1 MKKITLL
8 TAIFA
13 TLMFNYSFAQVKGTS
28 TTTTPSTTTS
38 NPQTDKSDKSDKKDK
53 VKGEMSGDAA
63 QMAKD
68 WTQKMD
74 EVCNLDASQEKKVM
88 EVNLKYA
95 NRLEE
100 LKAKYK
106 GMDNPNSEAAKAE
119 KDELTKNRL
128 KEYSNILSKDQMQKF
143 KDARDSKKDENNGSG
158 SNSEK
163 KDEMKEKYKNA
174 TPEEKEKMKEEMKD
188 KKDK

>member
-74 EVCNLDASQEKKVM
+74 EVCNLDASQEKKIM
-88 EVNLKYA
+88 EINLKYA
-95 NRLEE
+95 NKLEE

-106 GMDNPNSEAAKAE
+106 GMENPNSEAAKAE

-128 KEYSNILSKDQMQKF
+128 KDYSNILSKEQMAKF
-143 KDARDSKKDENNGSG
+143 KEARDNKKDENNGG